1 MTIERLSTDLT
12 EILQCI
18 IDNDPKII
26 ETVALVHQN
35 YRLSAKNLC
44 RYLLL
49 RSYDLRNY
57 HDSLS
62 DYGVSS
68 LATSEGYV
76 YSNLYNVVNNLK
88 LIQGLPIE
96 APSPIEIIGYKKSKK
111 LLKHNTR
118 KLFKA
123 KDKKHFVRIMVT
135 LPEEAAKDKSLIK
148 SLAVSG
154 MEIARINL
162 SHGNL
167 AQWTKMVAYI
177 QEINRET
184 SHNIII
190 YMDLAG
196 PKLRIA
202 PIEIPRKKKT
212 FKNSISV
219 RKDEHII
226 LTRHSTKGK
235 ASKFNKHH
243 KQTKIGE
250 IGVLLP
256 EIIDDL
262 QINHRVLFDDGM
274 IESVVVSK
282 TTDSV
287 RLRITKCY
295 KSKLA
300 SEKGINLPDT
310 KLNLPAL
317 TERDIENLPFVCEY
331 ADIVGYSFVRTAS
344 DVKFLQ
350 KQLNI
355 HNAKDIGVVYKIE
368 NKEAFENIPFILL
381 EGMKSAPM
389 GVMIARG
396 DLAVEIGFERS
407 SEVQN
412 EILWLCE
419 AAHVPVIW
427 ATQVL
432 ENLAKTGIPTRAE
445 ISDVV
450 QGVHAECIMLNKGP
464 FINDAVVLLKN
475 ILARMEAH
483 SFKKKNAFRALK
495 VARNA
500 VNPLFGIV
508 SPNRSL

>member
-1 MTIERLSTDLT
+1 
-12 EILQCI
+12 
-18 IDNDPKII
+18 
-26 ETVALVHQN
+26 
-35 YRLSAKNLC
+35 
-44 RYLLL
+44 
-49 RSYDLRNY
+49 
-57 HDSLS
+57 
-62 DYGVSS
+62 
-68 LATSEGYV
+68 
-76 YSNLYNVVNNLK
+76 
-88 LIQGLPIE
+88 
-96 APSPIEIIGYKKSKK
+96 
-111 LLKHNTR
+111 
-118 KLFKA
+118 
-123 KDKKHFVRIMVT
+123 
-135 LPEEAAKDKSLIK
+135 
-148 SLAVSG
+148 
-154 MEIARINL
+154 
-162 SHGNL
+162 
-167 AQWTKMVAYI
+167 
-177 QEINRET
+177 
-184 SHNIII
+184 
-190 YMDLAG
+190 MDLSG

-202 PIEIPRKKKT
+202 PIAISRKKNKV
-212 FKNSISV
+212 KNSITI
-219 RKDEHII
+219 RDGEH
-226 LTRHSTKGK
+226 LWLKKTESRGK
-235 ASKFNKHH
+235 ASKFNKHGV
-243 KQTKIGE
+243 QTKIGE

-256 EIIDDL
+256 EIIDDV

-282 TTDSV
+282 TADSAT
-287 RLRITKCY
+287 LRITKCY

-344 DVKFLQ
+344 DVSFLQ

-368 NKEAFENIPFILL
+368 NKEAFENLPFILL

-475 ILARMEAH
+475 ILGRMEAH
-483 SFKKKNAFRALK
+483 SFKKKNAFRALH
-495 VARNA
+495 VAQNA
-500 VNPLFGIV
+500 LKPLLGIINPSHDV
-508 SPNRSL
+508 

>member
-1 MTIERLSTDLT
+1 MTTESLT
-12 EILQCI
+12 QNLNEILNYI
-18 IDNDPKII
+18 IDNDSKID
-26 ETVALVHQN
+26 TSVANVHAN

-44 RYLLL
+44 RYLML
-49 RSYDLRNY
+49 RSIDLRTY

-62 DYGVSS
+62 DYGISS

-76 YSNLYNVVNNLK
+76 YSNLFNVVNNLK
-88 LIQGLPIE
+88 LIQGLPVIE
-96 APSPIEIIGYKKSKK
+96 PAAIEMIGYKKSKK
-111 LLKHNTR
+111 ILKRHTR
-118 KLFKA
+118 NLFKA
-123 KDKKHFVRIMVT
+123 ENKKHQVRIMVT
-135 LPEEAAKDKSLIK
+135 LPLEAANDKKLILQ
-148 SLAVSG
+148 LADCG
-154 MEIARINL
+154 MQIARINL

-167 AQWTKMVAYI
+167 EEWTDMVKHI
-177 QEINRET
+177 KQINEET
-184 SHNIII
+184 NHNIII
-190 YMDLAG
+190 YMDLSG

-202 PIEIPRKKKT
+202 PIEIYRKKGKS
-212 FKNSISV
+212 KNSITV
-219 RKDEHII
+219 REGEHIWM
-226 LTRHSTKGK
+226 TKTETKGK
-235 ASKFNKHH
+235 LSKFKKHG

-256 EIIDDL
+256 EIINDVK
-262 QINHRVLFDDGM
+262 INDRVLFDDGM

-282 TTDSV
+282 TPEAAE
-287 RLRITKCY
+287 LHITKCY
-295 KSKLA
+295 KNKLA

-310 KLNLPAL
+310 QLNLPAL
-317 TERDIENLPFVCEY
+317 TAKDIENLPFVCGN

-344 DVKFLQ
+344 DVNYLHEQ
-350 KQLNI
+350 LKQY
-355 HNAKDIGVVYKIE
+355 NADKLGIVYKIE
-368 NKEAFENIPFILL
+368 NKEAFENLPFILL
-381 EGMKSAPM
+381 EGMKHAPM

-464 FINDAVVLLKN
+464 FINDAIVLLKN
-475 ILARMEAH
+475 ILIRMEAH
-483 SFKKKNAFRALK
+483 SFKKKNAFRALH
-495 VARNA
+495 VAQNA
-500 VNPLFGIV
+500 LHPLLGI
-508 SPNRSL
+508 SKPLEMD